1 MDSPPKSFAKSL
13 LLTTRLQCLE
23 SNLNLEQLSRMNDL
37 ASEKY
42 ASMLTEVQE
51 IEESY
56 SNLLSEYEL
65 DNDLYEEIKSF
76 KSTIDHVES
85 SLNLLEEMTTRLET
99 KLNHI

>member
-1 MDSPPKSFAKSL
+1 MDSSSKSFAKNL
-13 LLTTRLQCLE
+13 LLATRLQCLE
-23 SNLNLEQLSRMNDL
+23 SNLNLEQLSRMNEI
-37 ASEKY
+37 ANEKY
-42 ASMLTEVQE
+42 STMLTDVQE

-65 DNDLYEEIKSF
+65 DNDLYSEIKNFRSA
-76 KSTIDHVES
+76 IDQVES

>member
-1 MDSPPKSFAKSL
+1 
-13 LLTTRLQCLE
+13 
-23 SNLNLEQLSRMNDL
+23 MNDL